1 MIEVKIESI
10 RMSLMN
16 PHHVIILR
24 EIDGAR
30 CLPIVVGKPEGDSI
44 RFKLNHDEVP
54 RPLSHDLAADILEQL
69 EARVSHILI
78 RELRDEHFFASIIFQ
93 GDNGDIDIDCRP
105 SDGIAIAVRVS
116 CPIFVDE
123 GVMSA
128 AGVLPPSSASS
139 EQLDAFSDFIG
150 SLDLGGMDEDR
161 DDDQSTQAS
170 PGPDPV

>member
-30 CLPIVVGKPEGDSI
+30 CLPVFVGKPEGDSI
-44 RFKLNHDEVP
+44 RFKLNQDEIP

-78 RELRDEHFFASIIFQ
+78 RELRDQHFFASIIFQ

-123 GVMSA
+123 SVMSA
-128 AGVLPPSSASS
+128 AGVLPPNSAANDD
-139 EQLDAFSDFIG
+139 LDAFSDFIG
-150 SLDLGGMDEDR
+150 TLDMSDINEDR
-161 DDDQSTQAS
+161 GDDRDAGDGAGDS
-170 PGPDPV
+170 PV